1 MKRIFLKRILFPVL
15 YPASQWYLS
24 KARGFKYKDISVKV
38 LPGVFHPGFF
48 FSTKNLLKFLE
59 DENLNN
65 KSLLELGAG
74 TGLISI
80 FSYKKGAAV
89 VVSDISLEAIKNIEM
104 NIRMNNAKVEIIH
117 SDLFEKIPS
126 GIFDYIIINPP
137 FYRKTPLSEKD
148 FAWFAGDDLQYFR
161 KLFKQVPQFFNENS
175 KVIII
180 LSEDCEI
187 DEIKSIASN
196 SSVRLELIE
205 IKRIR
210 TLWEWNYIFRIVGKQ
225 ILL

>member
-1 MKRIFLKRILFPVL
+1 VIFPL
-15 YPASQWYLS
+15 SQWYLS
-24 KARGFKYKDISVKV
+24 KERTFKYKDISIKV

-59 DENLNN
+59 EEELLN

-74 TGLISI
+74 TGLISV
-80 FSYKKGAAV
+80 FSYKKGADV
-89 VVSDISLEAIKNIEM
+89 VASDISLEAIRNIET
-104 NIRMNNAKVEIIH
+104 NTKINNTKVEIIH
-117 SDLFEKIPS
+117 SDMFEKIPL

-148 FAWFAGDDLQYFR
+148 FAWFAGDDLQYFE
-161 KLFKQVPQFFNENS
+161 KLFKQIPQFINENS
-175 KVIII
+175 KVIVI

-187 DEIKSIASN
+187 EEIKSIAFDSPLP
-196 SSVRLELIE
+196 LELTE

-210 TLWEWNYIFRIVGKQ
+210 TLWEWNYIFKIVFR
-225 ILL
+225 

>member
-1 MKRIFLKRILFPVL
+1 VIFPL
-15 YPASQWYLS
+15 SQWYLS
-24 KARGFKYKDISVKV
+24 KERTFKYKDISIKV

-59 DENLNN
+59 EEELLN

-74 TGLISI
+74 TGLISV
-80 FSYKKGAAV
+80 FSYKKGADV
-89 VVSDISLEAIKNIEM
+89 VASDISLEAIRNIET
-104 NIRMNNAKVEIIH
+104 NTKINNTKVEIIH
-117 SDLFEKIPS
+117 SDLFEKIPL

-148 FAWFAGDDLQYFR
+148 FAWFAGDDLQYFE
-161 KLFKQVPQFFNENS
+161 KLFKQIPQFINENS
-175 KVIII
+175 KVIVI

-187 DEIKSIASN
+187 EEIKSIAFDSPLP
-196 SSVRLELIE
+196 LELTE

-210 TLWEWNYIFRIVGKQ
+210 TLWEWNYIFKIVFR
-225 ILL
+225 